1 MLKRFHLQLEEIQPS
16 QLYIC
21 DEKLASILRI
31 LDEGR
36 EDELEP
42 IPIKILDGE
51 KVSTDGH
58 TRMFAL
64 YLRGTRRFLCE
75 WEDTE
80 MSWDAYRICV
90 RWCKEAGITSIAN
103 LEGRVINWENYQ
115 KLWLERCRLMHD
127 NLENHRG
134 EE

>member
-1 MLKRFHLQLEEIQPS
+1 MLKRFYLQLKEIQPS

-21 DEKLASILRI
+21 DEKLADILKI

-36 EDELEP
+36 EDELDP

-80 MSWDAYRICV
+80 MDWDAYRICV
-90 RWCKEAGITSIAN
+90 HWCKEEGITSTADFD
-103 LEGRVINWENYQ
+103 GRVINWENYQ
-115 KLWLERCRLMHD
+115 KLWLDRCRMMQEELD
-127 NLENHRG
+127 KSRLEK
-134 EE
+134 